1 MMMDAPRAVG
11 EDKEKESDDEKHE
24 RKREQAV
31 RQAMY
36 ALTSAVELQAIDPE
50 YLSDPKVQG
59 IISQIHATLPAA
71 STPEI
76 APEAEP
82 EEELEPDMGGP
93 MDESMARKRV
103 GTMFGM
109 KE

>member
-1 MMMDAPRAVG
+1 MMMDAPMAVG
-11 EDKEKESDDEKHE
+11 EDKDKESDDEKHE

-50 YLSDPKVQG
+50 YLSDPKVRG
-59 IISQIHATLPAA
+59 IIEQIRSTLPSGVPAM
-71 STPEI
+71 PE
-76 APEAEP
+76 PDV

-93 MDESMARKRV
+93 MDEGMARKRV
-103 GTMFGM
+103 GAMFGM